1 MDAWV
6 DLFCS
11 MALHLPCFYQK
22 GELIY
27 LFVRMPLL
35 ANALS
40 LSRLRERGACG
51 WQFHTRGKV
60 SPRLAAEAVLS
71 LHGVRLHA
79 SLACG
84 SLSGTGC
91 VLYAE
96 AFGVVDDRRRPSRMC
111 RYRCFIG
118 SGARSYAAHRS
129 PVPKARCVLSR
140 GVGMLLVFGGYG
152 VLLVWHIAC

>member
-96 AFGVVDDRRRPSRMC
+96 AFGVVDDRRRPSRMR